1 MSSLPLPPDT
11 YREFVQRYPKIAE
24 GWEVIASAGKEG
36 PLGEKTARLIKLAV
50 ACAALRE
57 GAVHANVRKALALG
71 ITREEIEQVIA
82 LTAGT
87 PDSLVVMRTSMAH
100 FTLNARERDTYRRYA
115 GLALPRHTS
124 YPIAPVW
131 RAAYGPDD
139 FRADLRQ
146 S

>member
-24 GWEVIASAGKEG
+24 GWEAIASAGREG

-57 GAVHANVRKALALG
+57 GAVHANVRKALAAG
-71 ITREEIEQVIA
+71 ITREEIEQVVA

-87 PDSLVVMRTSMAH
+87 LGLPATVAVFSWVEEAFGGNGS
-100 FTLNARERDTYRRYA
+100 A
-115 GLALPRHTS
+115 G
-124 YPIAPVW
+124 
-131 RAAYGPDD
+131 
-139 FRADLRQ
+139 
-146 S
+146 